1 MSELPFIKMH
11 GLGNDFVVLDA
22 RPRNIGL
29 GGAHARA
36 IADRRLGI
44 GCDQILVIDPPENG
58 QGNGAADVFMRIFNA
73 DGAEAGACGNGTRCV
88 AQLVMAEKETAE
100 ARIETKAGMLTA
112 VRAEDGGIAVDMGP
126 AGLDWRDIP
135 LAEERDTL
143 NLGLA
148 AGPLKDPVAV
158 NVGNP
163 HAVFFVDDA
172 TAVPL
177 HDLGP
182 GLEND
187 PLFPQRANI
196 GAAQILDDGNI
207 RLRVWER
214 GTGLTRACGTGA
226 CAALVAASRRELTG
240 RSATVVLDGGR
251 LLIEWRDDNHVI
263 MTGPVATSFTG
274 LIDPSL
280 LEPAR

>member
-22 RPRNIGL
+22 RQRNIGL

-44 GCDQILVIDPPENG
+44 GCDQLLVIEPPENG

-112 VRAEDGGIAVDMGP
+112 VRAEDDNIAVDVGP
-126 AGLDWRDIP
+126 ASLDWRDIP

-172 TAVPL
+172 AAVPL

-240 RSATVVLDGGR
+240 RSATVVLEGGR

-263 MTGPVATSFTG
+263 MTGPAATSFTG

>member
-1 MSELPFIKMH
+1 MSKLPFIKMH

-22 RPRNIGL
+22 RQRNIGL

-44 GCDQILVIDPPENG
+44 GCDQLLVIEPSENG

-100 ARIETKAGMLTA
+100 ARIETKAGVLTA

-143 NLGLA
+143 NLRLA

-172 TAVPL
+172 AAVPL

-214 GTGLTRACGTGA
+214 GAGLTRA
-226 CAALVAASRRELTG
+226 
-240 RSATVVLDGGR
+240 
-251 LLIEWRDDNHVI
+251 
-263 MTGPVATSFTG
+263 
-274 LIDPSL
+274 
-280 LEPAR
+280 